1 MHFYEVVDDEHVNH
15 MHIQRVVNDVPI
27 LLKFEVLTFWYF
39 TTNKYSSGA
48 NKFVFFNKQQTNK
61 KTNSSTTAMKQS
73 TAKLWSGWWTIWLK
87 WFSNRMIL
95 CENLYNF
102 LFGVQIMEGEALAEI
117 DGIGMIV
124 DH

>member
-1 MHFYEVVDDEHVNH
+1 MHFYEVVDDEHVNY
-15 MHIQRVVNDVPI
+15 MHIQCVVNDVPI

-73 TAKLWSGWWTIWLK
+73 TAKL
-87 WFSNRMIL
+87 
-95 CENLYNF
+95 
-102 LFGVQIMEGEALAEI
+102 
-117 DGIGMIV
+117 
-124 DH
+124 